1 MRIRLRQEPLNGA
14 AAPIALGPGAEFD
27 LIRSFLRNAT
37 TGHALPEHV
46 RVGPGDDCAIVRGEG
61 IAVSVDMAVEDVHFR
76 RAWIEPEEIGYR
88 SVAAALSDLAA
99 VAAAPIGVFVAL
111 AVAEADR
118 DEFAARVM
126 EGAQAAAAGVRAV
139 LLGGDVTRS
148 PGPLVLDAVVL
159 GNALRPVLRTGASA
173 GDTLWVTGE
182 LGAAAA
188 AVRAWTEGRVPE
200 PAARLAYALPAPR
213 IAEARWL
220 AERQAL
226 NALIDLSDGLA
237 GDAGHIAAASGVR
250 IILDAASVPIHP
262 VVRAAA
268 GDGEEALRKVRILAN
283 RTPHI
288 TKAARR
294 EANRAL
300 DILERQ
306 VTLNR
311 VNATG
316 ASQAIELLNRAHAS
330 LTFSLLR
337 DPGFV
342 DRFSPA
348 LRLLGLRGIGQR
360 LDEVSHSV
368 MAEPIPGPDADR
380 GHRDE
385 LPPEERVDQ
394 FGNPLPPPPGYYSG
408 Y

>member
-1 MRIRLRQEPLNGA
+1 MPVMTSSLTPRTTL
-14 AAPIALGPGAEFD
+14 PGA
-27 LIRSFLRNAT
+27 
-37 TGHALPEHV
+37 V
-46 RVGPGDDCAIVRGEG
+46 
-61 IAVSVDMAVEDVHFR
+61 
-76 RAWIEPEEIGYR
+76 
-88 SVAAALSDLAA
+88 
-99 VAAAPIGVFVAL
+99 
-111 AVAEADR
+111 ADR
-118 DEFAARVM
+118 DTRV
-126 EGAQAAAAGVRAV
+126 R
-139 LLGGDVTRS
+139 
-148 PGPLVLDAVVL
+148 
-159 GNALRPVLRTGASA
+159 
-173 GDTLWVTGE
+173 
-182 LGAAAA
+182 
-188 AVRAWTEGRVPE
+188 
-200 PAARLAYALPAPR
+200 
-213 IAEARWL
+213 
-220 AERQAL
+220 
-226 NALIDLSDGLA
+226 
-237 GDAGHIAAASGVR
+237 
-250 IILDAASVPIHP
+250 
-262 VVRAAA
+262 
-268 GDGEEALRKVRILAN
+268 EALRKVRILAN